1 MSEKTV
7 KLYTAQSGIVLDT
20 IQEKEISYVKKEYIK
35 AKYGEDISKIILIAY
50 DWFAKEMEKK
60 IDKPENA
67 EYPVWLFK
75 NKKYALTYGADNL
88 LNLNI
93 PEKEVILF
101 DNRKWERVLNLNYVG
116 NSLEEEKE
124 FDRKLRNYG
133 MQTGYDV
140 FKSPLHIKLKKEI
153 KDSFSRIF
161 DIEDKSIV
169 KGASWCLKK
178 EWLDLN

>member
-1 MSEKTV
+1 MSVKTI
-7 KLYTAQSGIVLDT
+7 KLYTAQSNIVVKT
-20 IQEKEISYVKKEYIK
+20 IKENEVSYVKKEYIET
-35 AKYGEDISKIILIAY
+35 KYGNEISKIILIAY
-50 DWFAKEMEKK
+50 DWFVKEMERK
-60 IDKPENA
+60 IGKPEKA

-116 NSLEEEKE
+116 NSLDEEKE

-140 FKSPLHIKLKKEI
+140 FKSPLHINLKKQI
-153 KDSFSRIF
+153 KDSFSRVF
-161 DIEDKSIV
+161 EMEDKSIV
-169 KGASWCLKK
+169 RGASWCLKK
-178 EWLDLN
+178 EWIELN